1 MPRGGIAMKLI
12 SRWATSGLLLLLMG
26 VPIAQ
31 TQAKEFQIGVAGAVS
46 TAGEVASPEALVAA
60 VYAAISGPAGERD
73 WAHFRTL
80 FLPDARFTR
89 TRPQPDGTRSVTSMS
104 VDDFINTA
112 GDYFKKEGFYESAVV
127 NRVFG
132 YGRMVDVLSSYESRH
147 ALGEKPFA
155 RGTNSM
161 QMISDGKR
169 WWMVSIAWDDERA
182 DNPMPKEFL
191 K

>member
-1 MPRGGIAMKLI
+1 MKLT
-12 SRWATSGLLLLLMG
+12 SRWATSGLLLLVMG
-26 VPIAQ
+26 VAVAHAQ
-31 TQAKEFQIGVAGAVS
+31 TKEHQTVAPGAVPD
-46 TAGEVASPEALVAA
+46 AGEFASPDALVTA

-89 TRPQPDGTRSVTSMS
+89 TRPQPDGTRAVNSMS

-127 NRVFG
+127 NRVFR
-132 YGRMVDVLSSYESRH
+132 YGRMVDALSSYESRH
-147 ALGEKPFA
+147 APGEKPFA
-155 RGTNSM
+155 RGINSM
-161 QMISDGKR
+161 QMINDGTR

>member
-1 MPRGGIAMKLI
+1 MSLPCAQAQMKE
-12 SRWATSGLLLLLMG
+12 SQAAATDATR
-26 VPIAQ
+26 I
-31 TQAKEFQIGVAGAVS
+31 
-46 TAGEVASPEALVAA
+46 TAEVQSPEAVVTA

-73 WAHFRTL
+73 WTRFRAL
-80 FLPDARFTR
+80 FLPNARFTR
-89 TRPQPDGTRSVTSMS
+89 TRPQPDGSRSVDSMS
-104 VDDFINTA
+104 VDDFINAA

-127 NRVFG
+127 NRVFR
-132 YGRMVDVLSSYESRH
+132 YGQMVDALSSYESRH
-147 ALGEKPFA
+147 TPGDKPFA
-155 RGTNSM
+155 RGINSM